1 MLAYV
6 IVFLLIGD
14 VLVKPI
20 VAAAGRDISH
30 WFDKESG
37 NVSVSFAIGK
47 LISAS
52 LTESDFVTR
61 IPRPMTCIHTY
72 VCKTNRDPSILPSS
86 CMHLHVLLISVIHT

>member
-6 IVFLLIGD
+6 IDFLLIGD

-52 LTESDFVTR
+52 LTRVRLCYPHTTAND
-61 IPRPMTCIHTY
+61 MHTY
-72 VCKTNRDPSILPSS
+72 VR
-86 CMHLHVLLISVIHT
+86 M